1 MNKELQDWQTR
12 NICGMEPTD
21 DGEAEVRRRVWRR
34 RWRTIGDIIGSLI
47 LVALMWAF
55 GWLCCAASGYH
66 FE

>member
-12 NICGMEPTD
+12 NICGIED
-21 DGEAEVRRRVWRR
+21 DYGETEVRRRVWHR
-34 RWRTIGDIIGSLI
+34 RWCTVGEIIGSLI